1 MIPHNI
7 ARKLGALLLRHDELP
22 AEVASGTVTRVDE
35 DGVVWVQLYG
45 AEDETPCETATVD
58 VHEGD
63 EVTVTI
69 DGGSASIGG
78 NVSRP
83 ATDDEVAQEARSLA
97 SSAATIAQ
105 AVSDELPKV
114 RAVAVR
120 VAEVAQG
127 IAQEAQAIAEATNQ
141 HFFADGNGVHVTEV
155 ENDPTTEHNILIN
168 SLGILLRKAT
178 LPLVAI
184 SQSAI
189 AFYDGVGNAASNIV
203 ARFGADGSQI
213 GKSDESHVELDYH
226 SLQMKDNNGYTYFHV
241 SDLRDRNGEFVV
253 TDIFDNVRYQER
265 EEYSGFW
272 VALSHIPNRDHEAPW
287 CTLEV
292 DYYTVADFQVFEDAG
307 TSASLWVS
315 IEPETIE
322 YEDVE
327 TGQSYTEE
335 EVPEEIN
342 ITFHYWTKDSNLKAF
357 TFGSRNANASM
368 GTMSSAI
375 GEKLVASGDASH
387 AEGSETKASG
397 GVSHAEGYGTESSAF
412 TAHSEGCETIAS
424 GMCSHAQNRGTIAA
438 TPNQTAIGSYNV
450 KDSNGDYALII
461 GNGTSSNRRSNA
473 LTVDWA
479 GGVEAV
485 CLTLRGYIRASSAT
499 ITGTV
504 SAASATL
511 TGALSAASATL
522 TGALSAASATISG
535 LLAAD
540 RVKIAAGGAKGL
552 LTEDSTGYTYPL
564 ISDNGNNLWIGA
576 HKAGEQHHTGGT
588 FISAG
593 AGRDS
598 IYVSVPNSDNTGAT
612 NYPVLHTGYP
622 VTTTTT
628 ISDVISAQTGATVSS
643 ASFSQWG
650 KFCMLSVTYTLSSE
664 ISVPAN
670 GNTANTALF
679 TIAAGK
685 RPVEYLDVM
694 LDVNVGAWG
703 HITTGG
709 VVSLDGANSRGAA
722 WTLDT
727 TTARYLRCCYLL
739 P

>member
-168 SLGILLRKAT
+168 SLGILLRKAMA
-178 LPLVAI
+178 PLVAI

-189 AFYDGVGNAASNIV
+189 AFYDGLGDAASNIV

-213 GKSDESHVELDYH
+213 GKSGESHVELDYH
-226 SLQMKDNNGYTYFHV
+226 SLQMVDMNGTAYFYV
-241 SDLRDRNGEFVV
+241 SDLRDENGEATLRETFTGNGTRVSFVV
-253 TDIFDNVRYQER
+253 NADVSSEVAAVDSSHASNVVTRNER
-265 EEYSGFW
+265 TYRF
-272 VALSHIPNRDHEAPW
+272 ATAP
-287 CTLEV
+287 
-292 DYYTVADFQVFEDAG
+292 DDGATV
-307 TSASLWVS
+307 
-315 IEPETIE
+315 TIT
-322 YEDVE
+322 YKTRV
-327 TGQSYTEE
+327 
-335 EVPEEIN
+335 
-342 ITFHYWTKDSNLKAF
+342 HLAKAF
-357 TFGSRNANASM
+357 TVGMRADDSD
-368 GTMSSAI
+368 I
-375 GEKLVASGDASH
+375 GAYSFVEGAYNTASGWF
-387 AEGSETKASG
+387 
-397 GVSHAEGYGTESSAF
+397 SHAEGYATVAKGKHS
-412 TAHSEGCETIAS
+412 HSEGLGSRATGGESHAEGMATVAS
-424 GMCSHAQNRGTIAA
+424 DSSAHAEGRDAQATNISSHAQNEGTIAA
-438 TPNQTAIGSYNV
+438 GYAQTALGKYNV
-450 KDSNGDYALII
+450 SDITSALII
-461 GNGTSSNRRSNA
+461 GNGTDDDARSNA
-473 LTVDWA
+473 LTTDWSGNVWAA
-479 GGVEAV
+479 GK
-485 CLTLRGYIRASSAT
+485 
-499 ITGTV
+499 
-504 SAASATL
+504 ATL
-511 TGALSAASATL
+511 TGAVEAASAAITGAISAASASIS
-522 TGALSAASATISG
+522 GAISAASATISG
-535 LLAAD
+535 LLTAD

-612 NYPVLHTGYP
+612 NYPALHAGYP
-622 VTTTTT
+622 LTTTTT
-628 ISDVISAQTGATVSS
+628 ISDVISAQTNVTVSS

>member
-213 GKSDESHVELDYH
+213 GKSDESHVEIDNLGMTLRNESGAHTYSVRNDISGGSYVEGMKAYAFSWSDFPLTISDAAGWVIVDANVTALSGDSLTTQVDPSRTHYTSAQMDAFAELSTTNVGRGDWWDVVDGSIVVNTVSGEAATALD
-226 SLQMKDNNGYTYFHV
+226 KGYGACIAINYTCTTDAVAALTLGTRKEY
-241 SDLRDRNGEFVV
+241 SDLVENSATFGEGLLGDSPNSV
-253 TDIFDNVRYQER
+253 TLGRY
-265 EEYSGFW
+265 
-272 VALSHIPNRDHEAPW
+272 
-287 CTLEV
+287 
-292 DYYTVADFQVFEDAG
+292 DAARGTKQYPIKVGGG
-307 TSASLWVS
+307 TS
-315 IEPETIE
+315 
-322 YEDVE
+322 
-327 TGQSYTEE
+327 
-335 EVPEEIN
+335 
-342 ITFHYWTKDSNLKAF
+342 DSDRK
-357 TFGSRNANASM
+357 TVYS
-368 GTMSSAI
+368 
-375 GEKLVASGDASH
+375 VDASGIS
-387 AEGSETKASG
+387 EGWGFVAVSPANSSVRCALQPEGITGADTIRVESG
-397 GVSHAEGYGTESSAF
+397 GS
-412 TAHSEGCETIAS
+412 
-424 GMCSHAQNRGTIAA
+424 
-438 TPNQTAIGSYNV
+438 
-450 KDSNGDYALII
+450 
-461 GNGTSSNRRSNA
+461 
-473 LTVDWA
+473 
-479 GGVEAV
+479 
-485 CLTLRGYIRASSAT
+485 
-499 ITGTV
+499 
-504 SAASATL
+504 
-511 TGALSAASATL
+511 
-522 TGALSAASATISG
+522 
-535 LLAAD
+535 
-540 RVKIAAGGAKGL
+540 KGL
-552 LTEDSTGYTYPL
+552 LTTDSTGFEYPL

-612 NYPVLHTGYP
+612 NYPALHTGYP